1 MYIMKYLYDFNM
13 ETCCLFLAAHI
24 LEEED
29 GKILRVGGIKGTTS
43 TKLEFSG
50 RLTLHLPYTCI

>member
-1 MYIMKYLYDFNM
+1 M